1 MIERRAVI
9 AGVLCVAAVM
19 GAWAQQKARIYR
31 IAMVSPSHPLVD
43 MTETGSLRYYR
54 AFFQRLRELGYVEGE
69 TLAVAR
75 YSAEGRTERFS
86 ELVHEA
92 VDRKPELIF
101 ASGDRLARELK
112 AATAT
117 IPVITI
123 VSDPVAAHVA
133 TSLARPD
140 GNITGVSIDP
150 GIVFYGKYL
159 ELLHEMVP
167 AASRVGWL
175 SSRVLWEES
184 TGVAIREAAQKLK
197 ISLVGPQLEPP
208 LQQAEYRRV
217 FAALSK
223 EGAEAVI
230 VTAQP
235 ENITNRQ
242 LIVELAERL
251 RLPAIYPYRDFTH
264 IGGLISYG
272 VDLSDL
278 FRHMAD
284 QVDEILK
291 GTKPS
296 DIPFYQPTKFELT
309 INLKT
314 AKALGITVPPTL
326 LIAADEV
333 IE

>member
-1 MIERRAVI
+1 MIRRRDVI
-9 AGVLCVAAVM
+9 AGLFCVAALKR
-19 GAWAQQKARIYR
+19 ARAQQNARVYR
-31 IAMVSPSHPLVD
+31 IALVSPSHPLVD
-43 MTETGSLRYYR
+43 LSETGSLRYYR

-69 TLAVAR
+69 NLAVER
-75 YSAEGRTERFS
+75 YSAEGRTERFA
-86 ELVHEA
+86 ELVHDV

-112 AATAT
+112 AATDT
-117 IPVITI
+117 IPVITL

-133 TSLARPD
+133 TSLAQPG

-150 GIVFYGKYL
+150 GVAFYGKYL

-167 AASRVGWL
+167 TASRVAWL
-175 SSRVLWEES
+175 SSRSLREDAPY
-184 TGVAIREAAQKLK
+184 VALREAAQKLK

-208 LQQAEYRRV
+208 LQQTEYRRV
-217 FAALSK
+217 FAALSNV
-223 EGAEAVI
+223 GAEAVI

-242 LIVELAERL
+242 LIVELAEQA
-251 RLPAIYPYRDFTH
+251 RLPAMYPYREFTH

-272 VDLSDL
+272 VDLPDL

-284 QVDEILK
+284 QVDQILR
-291 GTKPS
+291 GTKPN

-314 AKALGITVPPTL
+314 AKALSITVPPTL